1 MGEGVILPAAEI
13 NSGKMQYFLVQIFK
27 WFHDLIMQFI
37 NFNKIMLN
45 VKKGIMTSY

>member
-1 MGEGVILPAAEI
+1 
-13 NSGKMQYFLVQIFK
+13 
-27 WFHDLIMQFI
+27 MQFI